1 MFFLQ
6 SLAGTKKCI
15 FANSNTAG
23 LSNVEG
29 LLVDDGK
36 ILKTNWKVGMKVSKI
51 DFCIAKTGVLNG
63 FWLTISDYA
72 AAPKEVKLNLFG
84 TATDACS
91 SVGLAKDEWITSI
104 GTQFNQFYG

>member
-1 MFFLQ
+1 
-6 SLAGTKKCI
+6 
-15 FANSNTAG
+15 
-23 LSNVEG
+23 
-29 LLVDDGK
+29 
-36 ILKTNWKVGMKVSKI
+36 MKVSKI